1 MMHCRRGLVWELK
14 GAITRTNDEGGGVA
28 TGQERSDSGIGGAR
42 NMSPCSID
50 PFLALFLASSND
62 SVPME
67 QSGGLNRLSLQTSA
81 RGPMETFWKDLRYA
95 FRMLLKS
102 PGFTLI
108 AMLALGLGIGANT
121 AIFSVFN
128 GVLWRPLPVKDPQQL
143 VILASKTPGFD
154 FPLNVSYP
162 DFQDYRQLKAVF
174 SDLIAYTPSPVNFGS
189 EGRPERAWTE
199 MVSGN
204 YFSMLGLEAVRGRT
218 FAPDE
223 GWVPGKDPLLVLS
236 YKFWQKRF
244 GGDPAII
251 GHTVQVNNHPFTV
264 IGVAPENFRGAYYFL
279 EPDFYIPLTTMGLLD
294 PNQEDNLNKRGA
306 SYLRILGRI
315 QPGVTPA
322 QAMAAAEPLDLRLA
336 HDFPDAHR
344 GMSLLVIPELKARP
358 EPGLVAGFMS
368 TAALVFMLLVGLVLL
383 IACANVANLILSR
396 ANGRRKEFATR
407 TALGAT
413 RGRMI
418 RQMLTETVLL
428 SVLGG
433 VLGLIFARWA
443 ALALMS
449 VRIPSD
455 VPLRL
460 FDLRMDWRIFTFTFL
475 AALVTGM
482 VAGLIPSLQASRTDL
497 ADTLK
502 AGGRSGGA
510 STGHHR
516 FRNALVVAQ
525 VAVSLLLLAC
535 AGFFIRSLQNSSH
548 VDMGFRVD
556 HTLLMSMN
564 VGLQGYKEERGQQFF
579 KQLTERVSSLP
590 GVRDAAIASYIPMG
604 DENSLDYIYPEG
616 QSTDDKSKTET
627 TFDDDV
633 QPGYFRTAGTP
644 VIQGREFTEADNA
657 TAPKVAIINETFA
670 KQIWPGQDPLGKV
683 FRIKKDG
690 PPIQVVGLTRTG
702 KYLFLYEKPQLYA
715 YFPLAQNYSSG
726 VNLFVHTQDD
736 PQRLVTAVREQ
747 ISQLDS
753 GLPVFDVTTMDVQ
766 VQYGKALFPARLG
779 VMFVGTFGV
788 LGLVLASVGVYGVVS
803 FSVSQRTQEI
813 GIRTALGAQ
822 RSNVLGM
829 IIKQGMGMAL
839 IGTAVGIVLSF
850 LLFRALGSMLYGV
863 KSTDFV
869 TLSAVSTMLLF
880 VAFVASYLPALRAT
894 RVDPVVALREQ

>member
-1 MMHCRRGLVWELK
+1 
-14 GAITRTNDEGGGVA
+14 
-28 TGQERSDSGIGGAR
+28 
-42 NMSPCSID
+42 
-50 PFLALFLASSND
+50 
-62 SVPME
+62 ME
-67 QSGGLNRLSLQTSA
+67 N
-81 RGPMETFWKDLRYA
+81 FWKDLRYA

-128 GVLWRPLPVKDPQQL
+128 GILWRPLPVKDPQQL
-143 VILASKTPGFD
+143 VILATKTPSFD
-154 FPLNVSYP
+154 FPLNLSYP
-162 DFQDYRQLKAVF
+162 DFQDYRQLKTVF
-174 SDLIAYTPSPVNFGS
+174 SDLVAYTPSPVNFGS
-189 EGRPERAWTE
+189 EGRPERAWVE

-204 YFSMLGLEAVRGRT
+204 YFSMLGIEAVRGRT
-218 FAPDE
+218 FALDE
-223 GWVPGKDPLLVLS
+223 GWVPGKDPLAVLS

-244 GGDPAII
+244 GGDSAII
-251 GHTVQVNNHPFTV
+251 GQTVQVNNHPFAV
-264 IGVAPENFRGAYYFL
+264 IGVTPENYRGAYYFL

-294 PNQEDNLNKRGA
+294 PAGADDLNKRGA
-306 SYLRILGRI
+306 SYLRVLGRI

-322 QAMAAAEPLDLRLA
+322 QAMAAAEPLDQRLA
-336 HDFPDAHR
+336 QEFPDAHR
-344 GMSLLVIPELKARP
+344 GMTLLVIPELRARP

-383 IACANVANLILSR
+383 IACANVANLILAR

-433 VLGLIFARWA
+433 LLGLVLARWA
-443 ALALMS
+443 AWALMS
-449 VRIPSD
+449 VRIPTD

-460 FDLRMDWRIFTFTFL
+460 FDMRMDWRIFTFTFL

-482 VAGLIPSLQASRTDL
+482 VAGLVPSLEASRTNL

-510 STGHHR
+510 SAGHHR
-516 FRNALVVAQ
+516 FRNALVVGQA
-525 VAVSLLLLAC
+525 AVSLLLLAC
-535 AGFFIRSLQNSSH
+535 AGFFIRSLQNSAH

-564 VGLQGYKEERGQQFF
+564 VALQGYKEERGQQFF
-579 KQLTERVSSLP
+579 KQLTERVRSLP

-604 DENSLDYIYPEG
+604 DENSLDNIYPEG
-616 QSTDDKSKTET
+616 QPNDDKSKTET
-627 TFDDDV
+627 TFDDSV

-644 VIQGREFTEADNA
+644 IIRGREFTEADNA
-657 TAPKVAIINETFA
+657 TAPHVAIINETFA
-670 KQIWPGQDPLGKV
+670 KEIWPGQDPIGKL
-683 FRIKKDG
+683 FRTKKDG

-715 YFPLAQNYSSG
+715 YFPMAQSYNAG
-726 VNLFVHTQDD
+726 VNLFVYTQDN
-736 PQRLVTAVREQ
+736 PQLLLPAVREQ
-747 ISQLDS
+747 IRQLDA
-753 GLPVFDVTTMDVQ
+753 GLPVFNVTTMDVQ

-803 FSVSQRTQEI
+803 YSVSQRTQEI
-813 GIRTALGAQ
+813 GIRSALGAQ
-822 RSNVLGM
+822 RSHVLAM
-829 IIKQGMGMAL
+829 ILKQGMSMAL

-850 LLFRALGSMLYGV
+850 LLFRGLSSFLYGV

-869 TLSAVSTMLLF
+869 TLGAVSAILLG
-880 VAFVASYLPALRAT
+880 VAFAASYVPALRAT